1 MTDTELERVESELA
15 VEESALL
22 TELASLQAAAEVL
35 EGRARSAQALAAEVA
50 ARGGDALVASRLQ
63 QLAVPR
69 TFGETAFER
78 ARRAREEAVRVRR
91 EATAQVRQMFAV
103 SRRSLSELTS
113 QLQNDEGLARAQ
125 LDELRRRA
133 QAKADAAKAEAAK
146 ATSVV
151 PPPPPRDALPS
162 RGPAGATALGT
173 MSIDEAIAS
182 TIGAARPSQRRIQ
195 PRVKV
200 QTQVDFQSDANF
212 YMGFSANISEGGIF
226 VATVATEPIG
236 TEVDLS
242 FTLPSGEQIA
252 CRGVVRW
259 VREVNDRLPDAFPG
273 LGVQFTDLDP
283 DALEAIRGFVS
294 QRDPMFYVD

>member
-15 VEESALL
+15 VEETALL
-22 TELASLQAAAEVL
+22 TELAALQAAAETL
-35 EGRARSAQALAAEVA
+35 EGRARAAQALAAEVA
-50 ARGGDALVASRLQ
+50 ARGGDGLVASRLQ
-63 QLAVPR
+63 RLSVPR

-91 EATAQVRQMFAV
+91 EATAQVRQLFAA

-113 QLQNDEGLARAQ
+113 RLQNDEGLARAQ
-125 LDELRRRA
+125 LEALRRRA
-133 QAKADAAKAEAAK
+133 SEQAEAAR
-146 ATSVV
+146 AAHPTA
-151 PPPPPRDALPS
+151 PPPVAPRP
-162 RGPAGATALGT
+162 PAGATALAA

-182 TIGAARPSQRRIQ
+182 TVTAARPSQRRVQ

-226 VATVATEPIG
+226 VATVAVAPIG
-236 TEVDLS
+236 TEVDIAFS
-242 FTLPSGEQIA
+242 LPTGEQIA

-259 VREVNDRLPDAFPG
+259 VREVNDRLPDSFPG
-273 LGVQFTDLDP
+273 IGVQFTDLDP
-283 DALEAIRGFVS
+283 QSLEAIRRFVS
-294 QRDPMFYVD
+294 QRDPLFYVD